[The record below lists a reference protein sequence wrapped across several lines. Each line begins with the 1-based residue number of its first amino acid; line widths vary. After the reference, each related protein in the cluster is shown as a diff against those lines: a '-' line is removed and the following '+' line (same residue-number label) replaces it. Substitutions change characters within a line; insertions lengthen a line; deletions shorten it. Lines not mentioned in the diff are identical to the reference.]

1 MKLYESAVMQSVREA
16 DIIDEATDDLT
27 YLGYYLSGDSTQCLI
42 KKIERTGSVTTIQ
55 YPLGRLE
62 YSQIWANRAS
72 LTYTFKR

>member
-1 MKLYESAVMQSVREA
+1 MKLFESAVMQSVREA

-27 YLGYYLSGDSTQCLI
+27 YLGYYLNGDPTACLI
-42 KKIERTGSVTTIQ
+42 KKIEKTGTVTTFQ

-62 YSQIWANRAS
+62 YNQPWADRAI

>member
-27 YLGYYLSGDSTQCLI
+27 YLGYYLNGDPTACLI
-42 KKIERTGSVTTIQ
+42 KKIEKTGTITTFK

-62 YSQIWANRAS
+62 YNQSWADRAI
-72 LTYTFKR
+72 LTYTFNR

>member
-1 MKLYESAVMQSVREA
+1 MKLFESAVMQSVREA

-27 YLGYYLSGDSTQCLI
+27 FLGYYLNGDPTACLI
-42 KKIERTGSVTTIQ
+42 KKIEKSGTITTIK

-62 YSQIWANRAS
+62 YNQPWADRAI